1 MRVLNVITFEV
12 EVVPMNI
19 YLMFRNEPYIEYT
32 L

>member
-19 YLMFRNEPYIEYT
+19 YLMFRNELYIEYT